1 MTRVARP
8 RSFDQAGR
16 RVPRAPMLDVRTNG
30 PVFEVSGS
38 LDADTAPRFLEA
50 IRRTDGDVR
59 VNGSR
64 LQRLDGAG
72 LTALVVARRVCR
84 ERGRELVVVSVSP
97 EALRRLRA
105 RREILRLF
113 AQPVDAAAA
122 PRGDEPDDDPSPAR
136 ARTGQ
141 RSVLSQR
148 LRRRPRSHRRAP
160 QEDDHG

>member
-1 MTRVARP
+1 
-8 RSFDQAGR
+8 
-16 RVPRAPMLDVRTNG
+16 MLDLRTDG
-30 PVFEVSGS
+30 SVFVVSGS
-38 LDADTAPRFLEA
+38 LDAESAPRFLDA
-50 IRRTDGDVR
+50 VRRTDGDVR
-59 VNGSR
+59 VDGSR

-113 AQPVDAAAA
+113 GQPVVAATATGA
-122 PRGDEPDDDPSPAR
+122 DDLHDDPSPSLATVRTRRSAR
-136 ARTGQ
+136 SLT
-141 RSVLSQR
+141 
-148 LRRRPRSHRRAP
+148 LRRRSRFDRPAR

>member
-1 MTRVARP
+1 
-8 RSFDQAGR
+8 
-16 RVPRAPMLDVRTNG
+16 MLDVRTNG

-38 LDADTAPRFLEA
+38 LDADTAPRFLDA
-50 IRRTDGDVR
+50 VRRTDGDVR
-59 VNGSR
+59 VDGSR

-113 AQPVDAAAA
+113 AQPADAAAA
-122 PRGDEPDDDPSPAR
+122 PRADEPHDDSP
-136 ARTGQ
+136 
-141 RSVLSQR
+141 
-148 LRRRPRSHRRAP
+148 
-160 QEDDHG
+160 EDDHG

>member
-1 MTRVARP
+1 
-8 RSFDQAGR
+8 
-16 RVPRAPMLDVRTNG
+16 MLDVHTNG
-30 PVFEVSGS
+30 SVFVVSGS
-38 LDADTAPRFLEA
+38 LDAEGAPRFLEA
-50 IRRTDGDVR
+50 VRRTDGDVR
-59 VNGSR
+59 VDGSR

-113 AQPVDAAAA
+113 ALPVDAAAA
-122 PRGDEPDDDPSPAR
+122 TRADELHDDASPAP
-136 ARTGQ
+136 ARTA
-141 RSVLSQR
+141 RSALSLA
-148 LRRRPRSHRRAP
+148 LRRRPRSHRTAP